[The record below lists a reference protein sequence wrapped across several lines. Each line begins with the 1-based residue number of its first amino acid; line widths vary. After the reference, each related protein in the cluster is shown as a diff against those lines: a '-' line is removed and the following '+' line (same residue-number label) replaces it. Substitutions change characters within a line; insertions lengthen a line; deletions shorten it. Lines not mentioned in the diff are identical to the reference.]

1 MAKNLL
7 GGNMKKVLILG
18 GGFAALESAIWLK
31 KYGFDVTIVTN
42 RDYMYIYPIS
52 IWIPTGE
59 YKFED
64 CILKWE
70 DLEKV
75 HKFKVIF
82 DEVKEINVNEKVI
95 KCEKNKF
102 KDFDYL
108 IIAIGAS
115 KMKHKGIENTLSI
128 CGKPEE
134 SIKIKEK
141 LDELIKK
148 GSGKLAFGFGGNPK
162 DPSNVR
168 GGPAFEVMFNIDYK
182 LRKLGIRD
190 KFEITFFA
198 PMPKPGARMGE
209 KALSAMDSWFNRLNI
224 KSIKG
229 KKIKEF
235 VKDGVIFEDDFKLE
249 SDLTMFIP
257 AGNGP
262 EIFKNSDLPLNEA
275 GFIKINEYC
284 EVIHN
289 FDEKSSDKYPIFA
302 IGDSAA
308 IDGPDWRA
316 KQGHLA
322 EVMAKVTAFNINEME
337 KGSEK
342 RKEYISHINIICLM
356 DAGNGAAFV
365 YRDNTKAKM
374 IPLPII
380 GHWMKKGWGWYFKNS
395 KLNKIP
401 RIPGM

>member
-1 MAKNLL
+1 
-7 GGNMKKVLILG
+7 MKRVLILG
-18 GGFAALESAIWLK
+18 GGFAALESAIWLR
-31 KYGFDVTIVTN
+31 KYGFEVTVVAN
-42 RDYMYIYPIS
+42 RDYMYVYPIS

-59 YKFED
+59 YSFED

-70 DLEKV
+70 DLAKV
-75 HKFKVIF
+75 HGFKFIL
-82 DEVKEINVNEKVI
+82 DEVQELNINDKVI
-95 KCEKNKF
+95 KCKSNEF
-102 KDFDYL
+102 KEFEYL

-115 KMKHKGIENTLSI
+115 KMKHKGNENFLSI
-128 CGKPEE
+128 CGAPEE
-134 SIKIKEK
+134 SVKIKER
-141 LDELIKK
+141 LDELIRK
-148 GSGKLAFGFGGNPK
+148 GSGKIAFGFGGNPK

-168 GGPAFEVMFNIDYK
+168 GGPAFEVMFNVHNK
-182 LRKLGIRD
+182 LKKLGIRD
-190 KFEITFFA
+190 KFELTFFA

-209 KALSAMDSWFNRLNI
+209 KALKAMDKWFEMLNI

-235 VKDGVIFEDDFKLE
+235 VADGVVFEDDSKLE
-249 SDLTMFIP
+249 TDLTMFIP

-262 EIFKNSDLPLNEA
+262 QIFKNSGLPLNDA
-275 GFIKINEYC
+275 GFIRINEYC
-284 EVIHN
+284 EVMHN
-289 FDEKSSDKYPIFA
+289 FDETGSDKYPVFA
-302 IGDSAA
+302 IGDSAC

-322 EVMAKVTAFNINEME
+322 EVMAKVAAYNINEME

-342 RKEYISHINIICLM
+342 RNEYVSHINILCLM
-356 DAGNGAAFV
+356 DSGSGAAFV
-365 YRDNTKAKM
+365 YRDNHKAKM

-395 KLNKIP
+395 KMNKIP